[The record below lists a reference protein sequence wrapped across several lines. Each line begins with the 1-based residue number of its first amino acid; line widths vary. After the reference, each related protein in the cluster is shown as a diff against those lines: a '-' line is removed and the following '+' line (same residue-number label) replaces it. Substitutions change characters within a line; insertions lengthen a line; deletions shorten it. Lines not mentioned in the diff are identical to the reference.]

1 MNKTEKCWEECKSIM
16 KEFVDPYL
24 YKTCVEIDSEGY
36 LVYAYTDK
44 PVAYDSIMGVVRM
57 MINGSYRFEFL
68 FQTGKR
74 RREDGMGFI
83 IKDYLLPIVNQ
94 LKDPRDYQYILRI
107 IFSMIHNGVCTK
119 NEFVDNLK
127 DTDNLP
133 VLLELIKYDNF
144 TVMTDNHRF
153 DLA

>member
-1 MNKTEKCWEECKSIM
+1 MR
-16 KEFVDPYL
+16 EFVDPYL
-24 YKTCVEIDSEGY
+24 YKTCVEVDDKGH
-36 LVYAYTDK
+36 LVYCYAEK
-44 PVAYDSIMGVVRM
+44 PVAYDWHLTAYESIISVIGM

-74 RREDGMGFI
+74 RREDGMGFL
-83 IKDYLLPIVNQ
+83 IKEYLLPIVNQ
-94 LKDPRDYQYILRI
+94 LKDHKDYQYILRI
-107 IFSMIHNGVCTK
+107 IFSMIHNGVYTK

-133 VLLELIKYDNF
+133 LLLELIKYDSF